1 MRKLIVFFVRTLLC
15 FVFYVFAWDL
25 AACFYMWNKSSS
37 DDLKKGFKHQDLTM
51 CKLIALF
58 VRGLLCFV
66 FHVFACVLSL
76 RLFYK
81 VDRQKDKSWES
92 SVTMLKSFISHF
104 SAVNSYVRHFVE
116 HFFHCEYWLNVCS
129 YRFDGPVK
137 PSLCVLNKVHCADKK
152 TKVGEF
158 RYNS

>member
-1 MRKLIVFFVRTLLC
+1 MCKLIVFFVR
-15 FVFYVFAWDL
+15 
-25 AACFYMWNKSSS
+25 
-37 DDLKKGFKHQDLTM
+37 
-51 CKLIALF
+51 
-58 VRGLLCFV
+58 GLSCFV

-116 HFFHCEYWLNVCS
+116 HFFHFIDS
-129 YRFDGPVK
+129 YILLIYDTRLSGP
-137 PSLCVLNKVHCADKK
+137 PLCVLNKVHCADKK
-152 TKVGEF
+152 TKGGEF
-158 RYNS
+158 VTIRKNVLYPTFLQLGQMFAI

>member
-1 MRKLIVFFVRTLLC
+1 
-15 FVFYVFAWDL
+15 
-25 AACFYMWNKSSS
+25 
-37 DDLKKGFKHQDLTM
+37 M

-116 HFFHCEYWLNVCS
+116 HFFHFEYWLNVCS
-129 YRFDGPVK
+129 YMIHVCRGPSVCVEQSTLCRQEDKGWRVPLQFLKSFLSHFSAVK
-137 PSLCVLNKVHCADKK
+137 SNVWHLIFLQMWIL
-152 TKVGEF
+152 TKCLFAHVKQVFNEWSEKIQ
-158 RYNS
+158 NVQH

>member
-1 MRKLIVFFVRTLLC
+1 
-15 FVFYVFAWDL
+15 
-25 AACFYMWNKSSS
+25 
-37 DDLKKGFKHQDLTM
+37 M
-51 CKLIALF
+51 CKLIAFF

-116 HFFHCEYWLNVCS
+116 HFFHFEYWLNVCS
-129 YRFDGPVK
+129 YMIHVCRGP
-137 PSLCVLNKVHCADKK
+137 LCVCWTKYIVQTRRQRLESSVTILKKFYIPLFCLPFNICTCETSLQRMVWENSKCATLDLQTCEHVS
-152 TKVGEF
+152 TKFE
-158 RYNS
+158 R